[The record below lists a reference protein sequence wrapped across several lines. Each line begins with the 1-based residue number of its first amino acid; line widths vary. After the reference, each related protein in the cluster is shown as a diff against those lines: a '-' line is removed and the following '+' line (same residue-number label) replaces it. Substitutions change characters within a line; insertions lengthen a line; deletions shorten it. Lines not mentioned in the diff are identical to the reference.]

1 MLRVGFI
8 GAGRR
13 ATSAHYPALH
23 RIDEISLEAVSELDS
38 ERLLGVT
45 EQYQIP
51 RRFVDYQEMLDEVE
65 LDAVCVVMS
74 DTLVTPVAL
83 DCMRAGK
90 HVFIEKPPGANTA
103 ESQLLLDAAEANDVF
118 CMVGYQRRYAA
129 VTREAMRLVGENGP
143 PTLAIGAF
151 HKNLLG
157 KDPPETGTLWQDIC
171 HIVDLV
177 RFMVASEPVE
187 VTAYQDAHSSNWLNS
202 YNGLI
207 RFAND
212 AVGIVTG
219 NRASGGRDLRSELHG
234 VGVGCYMRIPDQIE
248 VLQNNEEPRVIAA
261 VELSDEPSDDNVA
274 IDGTVAMH
282 RHFAECVRTGST
294 PSSDI
299 RDVIKTSHLVDQ
311 LAGKGIIV
319 ATANLGS

>member
-1 MLRVGFI
+1 MLRTGFI

-13 ATSAHYPALH
+13 ATSAHYPSLH
-23 RIDEISLEAVSELDS
+23 RIDEIALEAVAELD
-38 ERLLGVT
+38 EGRLLAVT
-45 EQYQIP
+45 EQYQVA
-51 RRFVDYQEMLDEVE
+51 RRFIDYQEMLNEVE

-74 DTLVTPVAL
+74 DSLVTPIAL
-83 DCMRAGK
+83 ECMAAGK
-90 HVFIEKPPGANTA
+90 HVFIEKPPGANSA
-103 ESQLLLDAAEANDVF
+103 ESQLLLDAAEANGVF

-129 VTREAMRLVGENGP
+129 VTREAMRLVDAQGP
-143 PTLAIGAF
+143 PTLAIGEF

-157 KDPPETGTLWQDIC
+157 EEPPETGTLWQDIC
-171 HIVDLV
+171 HVVDLV
-177 RFMVASEPVE
+177 RFMAGSEPVE
-187 VTAYQDAHSSNWLNS
+187 VTAYQDAHGTTWPNS

-219 NRASGGRDLRSELHG
+219 NRASGGRELRSELHG

-248 VLQNNEEPRVIAA
+248 VLQDNGEPRVMAA
-261 VELSDEPSDDNVA
+261 AELCDEPPADALD
-274 IDGTVAMH
+274 IDGTAAMH
-282 RHFAECVRTGST
+282 RHFAECVRKGVT

-311 LAGKGIIV
+311 LAG
-319 ATANLGS
+319 